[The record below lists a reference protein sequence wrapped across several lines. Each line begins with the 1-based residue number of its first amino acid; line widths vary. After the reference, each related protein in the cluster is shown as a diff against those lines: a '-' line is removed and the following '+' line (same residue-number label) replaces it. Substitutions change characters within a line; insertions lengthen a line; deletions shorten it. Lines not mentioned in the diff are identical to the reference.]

1 MKSKKVAVTLIA
13 GLLLVLLYG
22 TIFSFSAQDGE
33 ASGNISMGVSD
44 SLVKI
49 LDFFTGGRMEAEE
62 LTDLAIRLEH
72 PIRKTAHFLE
82 YALMGVL
89 VYTML
94 YYPVEGGKRRFW
106 ISLVWV
112 FLSAAA
118 DELHQLFVP
127 GIWGSVS
134 DVLLDTCGGA
144 VALMIRK
151 SLSTDTRGRNNRID
165 KGRKGVLQ

>member
-33 ASGNISMGVSD
+33 TSGNISMGVSD
-44 SLVKI
+44 SLVKA
-49 LDFFTGGRMEAEE
+49 LDFLTGGRMQTDE
-62 LTDLAIRLEH
+62 LTDLAVKLEH

-82 YALMGVL
+82 YALMGIL

-94 YYPVEGGKRRFW
+94 YYPVSGNKRRFW
-106 ISLVWV
+106 ISVLWV
-112 FLSAAA
+112 IFSAAA

-127 GIWGSVS
+127 DRAGRIA
-134 DVLLDTCGGA
+134 DVILDTCGGITGIWFCSG
-144 VALMIRK
+144 LYKRFIGK
-151 SLSTDTRGRNNRID
+151 N
-165 KGRKGVLQ
+165 

>member
-33 ASGNISMGVSD
+33 TSGNISMGVSD
-44 SLVKI
+44 SLVKV
-49 LDFFTGGRMEAEE
+49 LDFFTGGRMQPEE
-62 LTDLAIRLEH
+62 LTDLVIRLEH

-82 YALMGVL
+82 YALMGIL

-94 YYPVEGGKRRFW
+94 YYPVSGDKRRFW

-112 FLSAAA
+112 ILSAVA

-127 GIWGSVS
+127 DRAGRIA
-134 DVLLDTCGGA
+134 DVILDTCGGIT
-144 VALMIRK
+144 ALILLNQMVKRHMKRK
-151 SLSTDTRGRNNRID
+151 RLD
-165 KGRKGVLQ
+165 KC